1 MRFFLIVLDFLLNLV
16 QLRFARGLWG
26 ALRDRNKPRELQR
39 LNAFLA
45 TTKLPLWVR
54 SKEEHLAYSL
64 SNPQTLTEVYHV
76 EAFLPE
82 PIVRVVKESGLPRQ
96 TLPSSS
102 PRRLRAARRMK
113 LGVFDLWFL
122 LKRIGLFLRIA
133 TKLDDLSQRQSVYRH
148 VVTQPRQRE
157 RRFARDKRV
166 LRSTRDRVTA

>member
-1 MRFFLIVLDFLLNLV
+1 MRCFLIILDFLWNLV
-16 QLRFARGLWG
+16 RLRFARRCYEMF
-26 ALRDRNKPRELQR
+26 RDRNLPWQVHR
-39 LNAFLA
+39 LNAFRA
-45 TTKLPLWVR
+45 SAELPLWVR

-64 SNPQTLTEVYHV
+64 STPQSLTEIYYVDN
-76 EAFLPE
+76 FLPD

-96 TLPSSS
+96 TLRSSS
-102 PRRLRAARRMK
+102 PRRLRAARRK
-113 LGVFDLWFL
+113 TLGVFDLWFL

-133 TKLDDLSQRQSVYRH
+133 TKLDDLSQRQSVHRL